1 MRVQRNRQVLVTS
14 FGIQRH
20 GVPSYSTIRRVVMG
34 VDFEKLAQLF
44 NHWAKNYVD
53 LDESDWCSIDGK
65 SIKGTVQNHSKA
77 CQNFVSIVSVFAGK
91 RGLVVGME
99 KFANKQ
105 ESEIAVV
112 SNLIAALDIKDAVFS
127 LDALHCQKKL
137 AI

>member
-1 MRVQRNRQVLVTS
+1 MKAHRLK
-14 FGIQRH
+14 
-20 GVPSYSTIRRVVMG
+20 
-34 VDFEKLAQLF
+34 VDFEKLVIIF

-53 LDESDWCSIDGK
+53 LDEFDWCGIDGK
-65 SIKGTVQNHSKA
+65 SIKGTVQNHEKA
-77 CQNFVSIVSVFAGK
+77 CQNFVSIVSVFAGQ

-112 SNLIAALDIKDAVFS
+112 QNLIAVLDIKDAVFS